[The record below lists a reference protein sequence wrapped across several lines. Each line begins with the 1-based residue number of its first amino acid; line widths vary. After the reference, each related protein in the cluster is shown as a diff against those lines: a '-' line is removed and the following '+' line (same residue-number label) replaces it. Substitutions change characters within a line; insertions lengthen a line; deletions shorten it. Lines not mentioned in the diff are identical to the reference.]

1 MSELY
6 LSGYKLNNGEMRG
19 LTPLQVSSI
28 HAMRTVVWK
37 FKSKQDAILT
47 VG

>member
-1 MSELY
+1 
-6 LSGYKLNNGEMRG
+6 MRG

-28 HAMRTVVWK
+28 HAMRQAVWK
-37 FKSKQDAILT
+37 WKSKQKAILT